1 MIRLTCAAGLS
12 PSLTISIHG
21 LLRRHPHPQAPH
33 ARAQRI
39 VSKCLPYSGAKA
51 LYTLRLLTSLLHPF
65 LSSSLHPL
73 SDHSERAWFWLFPSD
88 DEEGNQRDRDDP
100 LGAPHEQRMYLDK
113 DESIRFMVEDDAF
126 DEGLPIPGLA
136 ATGGPAGGGG
146 TGIGTGVT
154 VEVMEAAKAKRKAP
168 FRITVSRRSPLRSP
182 H

>member
-1 MIRLTCAAGLS
+1 LKSSSVITEVLQKL
-12 PSLTISIHG
+12 H
-21 LLRRHPHPQAPH
+21 
-33 ARAQRI
+33 
-39 VSKCLPYSGAKA
+39 
-51 LYTLRLLTSLLHPF
+51 LLTSTLLF
-65 LSSSLHPL
+65 SLPSPSPP

-88 DEEGNQRDRDDP
+88 DEDGNQRDRDDP

-168 FRITVSRRSPLRSP
+168 FRITVSKVGSLKGAAFGWLTMTLHLLHRPQ
-182 H
+182 